1 GGAGLE
7 RLDHPR
13 ALAAWLAAAGLD
25 GGLAAEPT
33 GAGLAAARRL
43 RGAIRRCAL
52 HAMRAPPLPAGDA
65 ALLNAAA
72 AHAPPRPRAA
82 AGLDGGLAAEP
93 TDAGLEAA
101 RRLREAIH
109 RCALHAM
116 RAQPLPA
123 GDVALRT
130 AAAAHPPLRPRL
142 EGETVRWH
150 AGRPFEAALS
160 TLAADAIALFGSQRR
175 ARIRRCPG
183 CAMLFEDTSRPG
195 KRRWCSS
202 ARGCGNRE
210 KTRNLRGRKR
220 RAQRSATPHG
230 DDDAH

>member
-1 GGAGLE
+1 MDAATTFPFIAGGPALCFVDTLGDRGGAGLE

-13 ALAAWLAAAGLD
+13 ALAAWLAAA
-25 GGLAAEPT
+25 
-33 GAGLAAARRL
+33 R
-43 RGAIRRCAL
+43 
-52 HAMRAPPLPAGDA
+52 
-65 ALLNAAA
+65 
-72 AHAPPRPRAA
+72 
-82 AGLDGGLAAEP
+82 LDGGLAAEP

-101 RRLREAIH
+101 RRLREVIH

-123 GDVALRT
+123 GDVALLN

-210 KTRNLRGRKR
+210 KTRNLRVRKR